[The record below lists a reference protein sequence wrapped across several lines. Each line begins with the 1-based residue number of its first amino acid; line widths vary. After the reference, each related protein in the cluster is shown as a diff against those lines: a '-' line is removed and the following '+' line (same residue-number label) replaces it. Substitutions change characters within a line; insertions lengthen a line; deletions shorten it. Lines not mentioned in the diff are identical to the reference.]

1 MPRSR
6 AADCPDCTACTGG
19 SVHQPA
25 HSKAPTSS
33 RPATVRHV
41 EALRAADIADAI
53 SDIVTIERR
62 VAVNE
67 ILIRADSQTW

>member
-1 MPRSR
+1 
-6 AADCPDCTACTGG
+6 
-19 SVHQPA
+19 
-25 HSKAPTSS
+25 
-33 RPATVRHV
+33 VRHV